1 MAQTSEV
8 AGVCTVKRPLGCLPH
23 RPVPLPEAPALS
35 CDGISLRRCCL
46 GTKQLYVDSALLF
59 HFPPTER
66 GSAQCLHLARF
77 TTSLGPSSD
86 QGAPSVFEGGGVF
99 VCMWRE
105 CVSASH
111 TRDCFRAS
119 APPRSVPVTG
129 GPGPLDC
136 SQINE
141 FL

>member
-23 RPVPLPEAPALS
+23 CPVPLPEAPLLS
-35 CDGISLRRCCL
+35 CDWVSLQRCCP
-46 GTKQLYVDSALLF
+46 GTKELHVDAALLF
-59 HFPPTER
+59 HFPPTNR
-66 GSAQCLHLARF
+66 GSAQRLHLPVSR
-77 TTSLGPSSD
+77 LLLGVGPSSD
-86 QGAPSVFEGGGVF
+86 WRAPSVFEDGGVF

-111 TRDCFRAS
+111 TCDCFRAS
-119 APPRSVPVTG
+119 AAPSMQVTG

-136 SQINE
+136 SQIN
-141 FL
+141 